1 MDMRLNMKLSD
12 IEFQGDGRK
21 VIFYY
26 TAEKRVDFRVL
37 IKQYAAEFRTRIEM
51 RQVSYREEA
60 SRLGGIGSCGRELC
74 CSTWLTD
81 YKVVSMGAAKSQNLS
96 INMLKL
102 SGQCGRLK
110 CCLNYELETYLEA
123 LSEFPKD
130 DRLTLETVSGS
141 ARLQKTDILKRTLWF
156 SYPNNND
163 WIAIDL
169 ERVNEI
175 IALNKKGKKPDTLV
189 DQPLGAE
196 IINKFEPAPDLI
208 SDQDISR
215 YDELDKQRKKQGKK
229 RRNKRKGKPSN
240 KSTNPQGA
248 TQNKG
253 PEGSQKGKGQGNKGN
268 KNRNRNR
275 NKKKPNNKPSGQN

>member
-1 MDMRLNMKLSD
+1 
-12 IEFQGDGRK
+12 
-21 VIFYY
+21 
-26 TAEKRVDFRVL
+26 
-37 IKQYAAEFRTRIEM
+37 
-51 RQVSYREEA
+51 
-60 SRLGGIGSCGRELC
+60 
-74 CSTWLTD
+74 
-81 YKVVSMGAAKSQNLS
+81 
-96 INMLKL
+96 
-102 SGQCGRLK
+102 
-110 CCLNYELETYLEA
+110 LNYELETYLEA

-163 WIAIDL
+163 WIAIDI
-169 ERVNEI
+169 ERVNKI

-240 KSTNPQGA
+240 KSKNPQG
-248 TQNKG
+248 TRQKKG
-253 PEGSQKGKGQGNKGN
+253 PEGAQKEKGQGNKGN
-268 KNRNRNR
+268 KNRDRNR